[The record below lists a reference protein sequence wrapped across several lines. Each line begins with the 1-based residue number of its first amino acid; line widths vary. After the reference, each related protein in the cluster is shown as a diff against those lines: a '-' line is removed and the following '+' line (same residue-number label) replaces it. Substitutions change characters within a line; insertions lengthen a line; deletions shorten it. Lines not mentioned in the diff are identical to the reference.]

1 MINFEAGS
9 IPPNALSKYFTM
21 SNFVHLHVHSQYS
34 LLDGA
39 ARIKDLVKKAATLGM
54 PALALTDHG
63 NLFGALEF
71 YKTAKAENIKP
82 IIGCE
87 IYIAQKS
94 RFDRDN
100 RGHHLIL
107 LAKNKEGYSN
117 LTTLNSI
124 AFKEGTYYVPR
135 IDKELLRKH
144 SKGLICSSACL
155 GGELARTILNHGLDK
170 AEEVIREYQEIFG
183 DDYYLELMRHGIPE
197 QEEVNH
203 ALLLLSK
210 RTGAK
215 LIATNDVHYVNRED
229 FEAHKILIK
238 INTDP
243 RNLESDTTLHYT
255 GNEYLRS
262 PEEMEEL
269 FSSYPGALENTLEIA
284 DKVEVYKLERDIV
297 LPVFP
302 LPEGFEN
309 ENDYLEHL
317 TYEGAQKKYGEIT
330 PEIKE
335 RLDYELG
342 VIRQMGFS
350 GYFLI
355 VQDFINAARKLGV
368 IVGPGRGSAAG
379 SAVAYAI
386 GITNVDPIKYK
397 LLFERFL
404 NPERVTMPDIDVDFD
419 DEGREKVL
427 EYVVNKYGA
436 DRVAQIVTFGSLA
449 AKSAIRD
456 VARALTLPLSEAD
469 RLAKMVPEKP
479 GISLEQAFEEVPELK
494 KELESSNEKIRNVLK
509 YAQILEGSIKN
520 TGTHA
525 CGVIIGPDDLKKFVP
540 LATQKDSSMMI
551 TQFEGKLVESVGM
564 LKMDFL
570 GLKTLSIIREAIQN
584 VKMSRGI
591 AIDVESIPLDDPTTF
606 ELYQKGDT
614 VATFQFESDGMRQYL
629 RELKPTH
636 IEDLIA
642 MNALY
647 RPGPMQ
653 FIPDYIN
660 RKHGKEKVD
669 YPHEML
675 KDILAETHGIMV
687 YQEQI
692 MQVAQRMGGFSLGRA
707 DLLRRAMG
715 KKDAAIMAQQ
725 KEIFIQGALENGVSK
740 DVADEVF
747 ETMRKFA
754 EYGFNRSHSAAYSI
768 VAYYTGY
775 LKANFPAE
783 YMAAVLTHNLAD
795 IKKITFYIEECR
807 RMGIN
812 VLGPDVNESQ
822 LNFFVNSKGEIRF
835 GLSAIKNV
843 GENAARAIIEER
855 VSKGPYKSLAD
866 FFFRSNLKAVN
877 KRALESLVMA
887 GALDGFGESHR
898 AQFFFK
904 AREEDSTMLEKLMRS
919 VTLHQERKKSAQQTL
934 FDDIIEEMPLEINLP
949 VCPQWSKM
957 EVLKKEKEV
966 TGFFISGHPMDS
978 WRYEVETFC
987 THTLEDFKANFNSLI
1002 DKDVILAGIIT
1013 EFKEKTSS
1021 NGKIFC
1027 NIILEDWNETLFFTL
1042 FQEDYLK
1049 YKHLIQREG
1058 FIILKGS
1065 VKKRYKSEETEF
1077 RVRHIM
1083 LLSDAFDKLVEEIIV
1098 RVNAAAINGDLTNFI
1113 GELMQRHKGEVPV
1126 IFRLED
1132 SLNKLVVH
1140 LQSRNGGIIPSNFL
1154 KELRANPDVTITIK
1168 RKNSWH

>member
-1 MINFEAGS
+1 MINFDAGS
-9 IPPNALSKYFTM
+9 IPQNALSKYFTM

-39 ARIKDLVKKAATLGM
+39 ARIKDLVKKAALLGM

-117 LTTLNSI
+117 LAALNSI

-135 IDKELLRKH
+135 IDKELLREH
-144 SKGLICSSACL
+144 SNGLICSSACL

-203 ALLLLSK
+203 ALLSLSK

-215 LIATNDVHYVNRED
+215 LIATNDVHYVNKED

-262 PEEMEEL
+262 PKEMEEL
-269 FSSYPGALENTLEIA
+269 FSIYPGALENTLEIA
-284 DKVEVYKLERDIV
+284 DKVELYKLERNIV

-317 TYEGAQKKYGEIT
+317 TYEGAQKKYKEIT

-456 VARALTLPLSEAD
+456 VARVLTLPLSEAD
-469 RLAKMVPEKP
+469 RVAKMVPEKP

-509 YAQILEGSIKN
+509 YAKILEGSIKN

-570 GLKTLSIIREAIQN
+570 GLKTLSIIREAIEN

-715 KKDAAIMAQQ
+715 KKDATIMAQQ

-740 DVADEVF
+740 DIADEVF

-949 VCPQWSKM
+949 TCPQWSKM

-987 THTLEDFKANFNSLI
+987 THTLEEFKANFNSLI
-1002 DKDVILAGIIT
+1002 DKVVILAGIIT

-1027 NIILEDWNETLFFTL
+1027 NITLEDWNETIFFTL

-1049 YKHLIQREG
+1049 HKHLIQREG

-1077 RVRHIM
+1077 RVRDIM
-1083 LLSDAFDKLVEEIIV
+1083 LLSDAFDKLVEEIII
-1098 RVNAAAINGDLTNFI
+1098 RMNAAAINADFISFI
-1113 GELMQRHKGEVPV
+1113 GDLMQRHKGEIPV

-1132 SLNKLVVH
+1132 FLNKVVIH

-1154 KELRANPDVTITIK
+1154 KEVRSHPDVAISIK

>member
-1 MINFEAGS
+1 
-9 IPPNALSKYFTM
+9 M

-39 ARIKDLVKKAATLGM
+39 ASISKLVAKASSLGM

-63 NLFGALEF
+63 NLFGAVEF
-71 YKTAKAENIKP
+71 YKAAKGKNIKP

-94 RFDRDN
+94 RFERDN
-100 RGHHLIL
+100 RGYHLIL
-107 LAKNKEGYSN
+107 LAKNAEGYSN
-117 LTTLNSI
+117 LATLSSL
-124 AFKEGTYYVPR
+124 AFREGTYYVPR
-135 IDKELLRKH
+135 IDKELLRKY
-144 SKGLICSSACL
+144 SRGLICSSACL
-155 GGELARTILNHGLDK
+155 GGEVARTILNLGTDK

-197 QEEVNH
+197 QEEVNQ
-203 ALLLLSK
+203 ALRVLSR

-215 LIATNDVHYVNRED
+215 LIATNDVHYVDKDD

-243 RNLESDTTLHYT
+243 RNQESDTTLHYT

-262 PEEMEEL
+262 QEEMAEL
-269 FSSYPGALENTLEIA
+269 FKEFPEALENTLEIA
-284 DKVEVYKLERDIV
+284 EKVELYKLERNIV

-302 LPEGFEN
+302 LPEGFNDEN
-309 ENDYLEHL
+309 EYLEYL
-317 TYEGAQKKYGEIT
+317 TYEGAKKKYGEIT
-330 PEIKE
+330 PEVKE
-335 RLDYELG
+335 RLDFELG

-355 VQDFINAARKLGV
+355 VQDFINAARKMGV

-379 SAVAYAI
+379 SAVAYAT
-386 GITNVDPIKYK
+386 GITNVDPLKYK

-404 NPERVTMPDIDVDFD
+404 NPERVSMPDIDVDFD
-419 DEGREKVL
+419 DAGRERVL
-427 EYVVNKYGA
+427 DYVVKKYGA

-449 AKSAIRD
+449 ARSAIRD
-456 VARALTLPLSEAD
+456 VARVMGLPLSEAD
-469 RLAKMVPEKP
+469 RLAKLVPEKP
-479 GISLEQAFEEVPELK
+479 GITLEDAFQEVPELK
-494 KELESSNEKIRNVLK
+494 KELESPDEKIRNVLK

-540 LATQKDSSMMI
+540 LATQKESTMMV

-570 GLKTLSIIREAIQN
+570 GLKTLSIIREAIEN
-584 VKMSRGI
+584 VKISRNI
-591 AIDVESIPLDDPTTF
+591 NIDLETLPLDDAKTY
-606 ELYQKGDT
+606 ELYQRGDT
-614 VATFQFESDGMRQYL
+614 VGTFQFESDGMRQYL

-660 RKHGKEKVD
+660 RKHKREKVE

-675 KDILAETHGIMV
+675 RDILEETHGIMI

-692 MQVAQRMGGFSLGRA
+692 MQVAQRMGGFSMGQA

-715 KKDAAIMAQQ
+715 KKQADVMAQQ
-725 KEIFIQGALENGVSK
+725 KEIFIKGAIEKGISPEVAS
-740 DVADEVF
+740 DVY
-747 ETMRKFA
+747 ETMKKFA

-775 LKANFPAE
+775 LKANYPAE
-783 YMAAVLTHNLAD
+783 YMAAVLTHHLTD
-795 IKKITFYIEECR
+795 IKKITLYIEECR

-812 VLGPDVNESQ
+812 VLGPDVNESR
-822 LNFFVNSKGEIRF
+822 LNFFINPKGEIRF

-843 GENAARAIIEER
+843 GENAARSIIEER
-855 VSKGPYKSLAD
+855 EANGPYKSLAD
-866 FFFRSNLKAVN
+866 FFFRSNLRAVN
-877 KRALESLVMA
+877 KRALEALIMA
-887 GALDGFGESHR
+887 GAIDSFGESHR

-904 AREEDSTMLEKLMRS
+904 AREEDSTVLEKLMRS
-919 VTLHQERKKSAQQTL
+919 VTLYQDKKKSAQQTL
-934 FDDIIEEMPLEINLP
+934 FGDLDEIMPPEISLP
-949 VCPQWSKM
+949 SCPAWSNF
-957 EVLKKEKEV
+957 ELLKNEKEV
-966 TGFFISGHPMDS
+966 TGFFISGHPMDTY
-978 WRYEVETFC
+978 RFEVDTFC
-987 THTLEDFKANFNSLI
+987 THTLDELKNDLPKLI
-1002 DKDVILAGIIT
+1002 DKEIILAGIIT
-1013 EFKEKTSS
+1013 EFREKTGS

-1027 NIILEDWNETLFFTL
+1027 NVTLEDWNDNLFFTL

-1049 YKHLIQREG
+1049 FKHLIHPESYIMLRA
-1058 FIILKGS
+1058 L
-1065 VKKRYKSEETEF
+1065 VKKRFNGEGTEI
-1077 RVRHIM
+1077 RVRSMM
-1083 LLSDAFDKLVEEIIV
+1083 LLSDALDKLVDEITLMV
-1098 RVNAAAINGDLTNFI
+1098 SASAVNPTLTDFLENLI
-1113 GELMQRHKGEVPV
+1113 QKHLGEVPV
-1126 IFRLED
+1126 FIRLED
-1132 SLNKLVVH
+1132 SLNRINL
-1140 LQSRNGGIIPSNFL
+1140 LFRSRKGSVMPSAFL
-1154 KELRANPDVTITIK
+1154 KEARQHPDLSISIK
-1168 RKNSWH
+1168 RKNSWM

>member
-1 MINFEAGS
+1 
-9 IPPNALSKYFTM
+9 M

-39 ARIKDLVKKAATLGM
+39 ARIKDLVRKAAYMGM

-63 NLFGALEF
+63 NLYGALEF

-82 IIGCE
+82 IVGCE

-94 RFDRDN
+94 RFEKDN
-100 RGHHLIL
+100 RGYHLIL
-107 LAKNKEGYSN
+107 LAKNKEGFSN
-117 LTTLNSI
+117 LATLSSL

-144 SKGLICSSACL
+144 SAGLICSSACL
-155 GGELARTILNHGLDK
+155 GGEVARTILRSGLER

-183 DDYYLELMRHGIPE
+183 DNFYLELMRHGIQE

-203 ALLLLSK
+203 ALLVLSK

-215 LIATNDVHYVNRED
+215 LIATNDVHYVNKED

-243 RNLESDTTLHYT
+243 RNQESDTTLHYT

-262 PEEMEEL
+262 PEEMAEL
-269 FSSYPGALENTLEIA
+269 FANYPGAIENTLEIA
-284 DKVEVYKLERDIV
+284 EKVELYKLEREIV

-302 LPEGFEN
+302 LPEGFDN
-309 ENDYLEHL
+309 ENKYLEYL
-317 TYEGAQKKYGEIT
+317 TWEGAKKKFKEIT

-335 RLDYELG
+335 RLEYELR
-342 VIRQMGFS
+342 VIQQMGFS

-355 VQDFINAARKLGV
+355 VQDFINAARRFGV
-368 IVGPGRGSAAG
+368 IVGPGRGSVAG

-456 VARALTLPLSEAD
+456 VARVMSLPIKEAD
-469 RLAKMVPEKP
+469 RLAKLVPEKP
-479 GISLEQAFEEVPELK
+479 GISLDDAFHEVPELK
-494 KELESSNEKIRNVLK
+494 KELESPNETIRNVLK
-509 YAQILEGSIKN
+509 YARILEGSIKN

-540 LATQKDSSMMI
+540 LATQKESNLLV

-570 GLKTLSIIREAIQN
+570 GLKTLSIIREAINN
-584 VKMSRGI
+584 VKMSRNI
-591 AIDVESIPLDDPTTF
+591 AIDLDTLPLDDEKTF
-606 ELYQKGDT
+606 ELYQRGDT

-660 RKHGKEKVD
+660 RKHGKEKVE

-675 KDILAETHGIMV
+675 KDILSETHGIMV

-692 MQVAQRMGGFSLGRA
+692 MQVAQKMGGFSLGRA

-715 KKDAAIMAQQ
+715 KKDAQIMAQQ
-725 KEIFIQGALENGVSK
+725 KEIFIQGAIEHGVSK
-740 DVADEVF
+740 DLAAEVF
-747 ETMRKFA
+747 DTMRKFA

-807 RMGIN
+807 RMGLN

-822 LNFFVNSKGEIRF
+822 FNFFVNPKGEIRF

-855 VSKGPYKSLAD
+855 NANGPYKSLAD

-877 KRALESLVMA
+877 KRALESLIMA

-898 AQFFFK
+898 AQFFYK
-904 AREEDSTMLEKLMRS
+904 AKEEDATMLEKLMRS
-919 VTLHQERKKSAQQTL
+919 VTLYQDRKRSAQQTL
-934 FDDIIEEMPLEINLP
+934 FGNIEEEIPIEIQLP
-949 VCPQWSKM
+949 KCPQWSN
-957 EVLKKEKEV
+957 LILLRKEKEV
-966 TGFFISGHPMDS
+966 TGFFISGHPMDN
-978 WRYEVETFC
+978 WRYEVDTLC
-987 THTLEDFKANFNSLI
+987 THTLEELKAQAENLV
-1002 DKDVILAGIIT
+1002 DKDIIMAGIIS

-1021 NGKIFC
+1021 NGKLFC
-1027 NIILEDWNETLFFTL
+1027 NILLEDWNETLFFTL

-1049 YKHLIQREG
+1049 FKHLIQREG
-1058 FIILKGS
+1058 FILVRGTI
-1065 VKKRYKSEETEF
+1065 KKRYNSEETEV
-1077 RVRHIM
+1077 RVKNIM
-1083 LLSDAFDKLVEEIIV
+1083 LLSDALDKLVEEIHVKISSAV
-1098 RVNAAAINGDLTNFI
+1098 INSALTSHLGDLLKKHT
-1113 GELMQRHKGEVPV
+1113 GQVPV
-1126 IFRLED
+1126 IFRVED
-1132 SLNKLVVH
+1132 TLNKLFVH
-1140 LQSRNGGIIPSNFL
+1140 FQRRNGGVTPSSFL
-1154 KELRANPDVTITIK
+1154 KELRTHPDLLISIK
-1168 RKNSWH
+1168 RKNSWN

>member
-269 FSSYPGALENTLEIA
+269 FSGYPGALENTLEIA
-284 DKVEVYKLERDIV
+284 DKVEFYKLERDIV

-317 TYEGAQKKYGEIT
+317 TYEGAKKKYGEIT

-456 VARALTLPLSEAD
+456 VARVLTLPLSEAD

-494 KELESSNEKIRNVLK
+494 KELESSDEKIRNVLK

-715 KKDAAIMAQQ
+715 KKDATIMAQQ
-725 KEIFIQGALENGVSK
+725 KEIFIQGAIENGVSK

-855 VSKGPYKSLAD
+855 ISKGPYKSLAD

-934 FDDIIEEMPLEINLP
+934 FGDIIEEMPLVINLP
-949 VCPQWSKM
+949 TCSQWSKM

-978 WRYEVETFC
+978 WRYEVDTFC
-987 THTLEDFKANFNSLI
+987 THTLEEFKNNFGSLI

-1027 NIILEDWNETLFFTL
+1027 NITLEDWNETIFFTL

-1083 LLSDAFDKLVEEIIV
+1083 LLSDAFDKLVEEIII
-1098 RVNAAAINGDLTNFI
+1098 RINAAAVNADFTDFI

-1154 KELRANPDVTITIK
+1154 KELRANPDVNISIK

>member
-117 LTTLNSI
+117 LTTLNSL

>member
-269 FSSYPGALENTLEIA
+269 FSGYPGALENTLEIA
-284 DKVEVYKLERDIV
+284 DKVEFYKLERDIV

-317 TYEGAQKKYGEIT
+317 TYEGAKKKYGEIT

-456 VARALTLPLSEAD
+456 VARVLTLPLSEAD

-494 KELESSNEKIRNVLK
+494 KELESSDEKIRNVLK

-715 KKDAAIMAQQ
+715 KKDATIMAQQ
-725 KEIFIQGALENGVSK
+725 KEIFIQGAIENGVSK

-855 VSKGPYKSLAD
+855 ISKGPYKSLAD

-934 FDDIIEEMPLEINLP
+934 FGDIIEEMPLVINLP
-949 VCPQWSKM
+949 TCSQWSKM

-978 WRYEVETFC
+978 WCYEVDTFC
-987 THTLEDFKANFNSLI
+987 THTLEEFKNNFGSLI

-1027 NIILEDWNETLFFTL
+1027 NITLEDWNETIFFTL

-1083 LLSDAFDKLVEEIIV
+1083 LLSDAFDKLVEEIII
-1098 RVNAAAINGDLTNFI
+1098 RINAAAVNADFTDFI

-1154 KELRANPDVTITIK
+1154 KELRANPDVNISIK

>member
-1 MINFEAGS
+1 
-9 IPPNALSKYFTM
+9 M

-39 ARIKDLVKKAATLGM
+39 ARIKDLVKKAASMGM

-63 NLFGALEF
+63 NLFGALDF

-100 RGHHLIL
+100 RGSHLIL

-117 LTTLNSI
+117 LATLSTL
-124 AFKEGTYYVPR
+124 AFREGSYYVPR
-135 IDKELLRKH
+135 IDKELLRKY

-155 GGELARTILNHGLDK
+155 GGEVARTILNYGIDR
-170 AEEVIREYQEIFG
+170 AEVVIREYQEIFG
-183 DDYYLELMRHGIPE
+183 DDFYLELMRHGIQE
-197 QEEVNH
+197 QEEVNQ
-203 ALLLLSK
+203 ALSLLSK

-215 LIATNDVHYVNRED
+215 LIATNDVHYVNKED

-262 PEEMEEL
+262 PEEMAEL
-269 FSSYPGALENTLEIA
+269 FAAFPGAIENTLEIA
-284 DKVEVYKLERDIV
+284 EKVETYKLERDIV

-309 ENDYLEHL
+309 ENEYLEHL
-317 TYEGAQKKYGEIT
+317 TFEGAKKKYGEIT

-355 VQDFINAARKLGV
+355 VQDFVNAARKLGV

-404 NPERVTMPDIDVDFD
+404 NPERISMPDIDVDFD

-427 EYVVNKYGA
+427 EYVVEKYGA

-456 VARALTLPLSEAD
+456 VARVLALPLSEAD

-479 GISLEQAFEEVPELK
+479 GISLDQAIEEVPELK
-494 KELESSNEKIRNVLK
+494 KELDSPDEKIRNVLK
-509 YAQILEGSIKN
+509 YARILEGSIKN

-540 LATQKDSSMMI
+540 LATQKESSLMV

-570 GLKTLSIIREAIQN
+570 GLKTLSIIREAINN
-584 VKMSRGI
+584 VKMSRNI
-591 AIDVESIPLDDPTTF
+591 EIVVDNIPLDDPKTF

-614 VATFQFESDGMRQYL
+614 VGTFQFESDGMRQYL

-660 RKHGKEKVD
+660 RKHGKEKVE

-675 KDILAETHGIMV
+675 RDILAETHGIMV

-715 KKDAAIMAQQ
+715 KKDANIMAQQ
-725 KEIFIQGALENGVSK
+725 KEIFIQGALEKGVSK

-807 RMGIN
+807 HMGIN
-812 VLGPDVNESQ
+812 VLGPDVNESR

-855 VSKGPYKSLAD
+855 EANGPYKSLAD
-866 FFFRSNLKAVN
+866 FFFRSNFKAVN
-877 KRALESLVMA
+877 KRAIESLVLA

-904 AREEDSTMLEKLMRS
+904 AREEDSSMLEKIIRS
-919 VTLHQERKKSAQQTL
+919 ATIYQDRKKSAQQTL
-934 FDDIIEEMPLEINLP
+934 FGNLDEEMPLEIHLPSCPHWSNL
-949 VCPQWSKM
+949 
-957 EVLKKEKEV
+957 ELLKKEKEV
-966 TGFFISGHPMDS
+966 TGFFISGHPMDT

-987 THTLEDFKANFNSLI
+987 THTLDELKTNFSKLI
-1002 DKDVILAGIIT
+1002 DKDVIVAGIIT
-1013 EFKEKTSS
+1013 DFREKVSS

-1027 NIILEDWNETLFFTL
+1027 NINLEDWNETLFFTL

-1049 YKHLIQREG
+1049 YKHLIHREG
-1058 FIILKGS
+1058 FIIMKGT
-1065 VKKRYKSEETEF
+1065 VKKRYKSEDTEL
-1077 RVRHIM
+1077 RIKNIM
-1083 LLSDAFDKLVEEIIV
+1083 LLSDAFDKLVEEITIK
-1098 RVNAAAINGDLTNFI
+1098 VNAAAVKSEFTSFI
-1113 GELMQRHKGEVPV
+1113 GDLMQRHKGPVQV

-1132 SLNKLVVH
+1132 TLNKLVIH
-1140 LQSRNGGIIPSNFL
+1140 FQSRSGGVTPSGFL
-1154 KELRANPDVTITIK
+1154 KELRSSPDVVIAVK
-1168 RKNSWH
+1168 RKNSWN

>member
-1 MINFEAGS
+1 
-9 IPPNALSKYFTM
+9 M

-269 FSSYPGALENTLEIA
+269 FSGYPGALENTLEIA
-284 DKVEVYKLERDIV
+284 DKVEFYKLERDIV

-317 TYEGAQKKYGEIT
+317 TYEGAKKKYGEIT

-456 VARALTLPLSEAD
+456 VARVLTLPLSEAD

-494 KELESSNEKIRNVLK
+494 KELESSDEKIRNVLK

-715 KKDAAIMAQQ
+715 KKDATIMAQQ
-725 KEIFIQGALENGVSK
+725 KEIFIQGAIENGVSK

-855 VSKGPYKSLAD
+855 ISKGPYKSLAD

-934 FDDIIEEMPLEINLP
+934 FGDIIEEMPLVINLP
-949 VCPQWSKM
+949 TCSQWSKM

-978 WRYEVETFC
+978 WRYEVDTFC
-987 THTLEDFKANFNSLI
+987 THTLEEFKNNFGSLI

-1027 NIILEDWNETLFFTL
+1027 NITLEDWNETIFFTL

-1083 LLSDAFDKLVEEIIV
+1083 LLSDAFDKLVEEIII
-1098 RVNAAAINGDLTNFI
+1098 RINAAAVNADFTDFI

-1154 KELRANPDVTITIK
+1154 KELRANPDVNISIK